1 MKVKEAEQS
10 GIMKWISHDINWIYI
25 FHAVLQYSEKP
36 VEVHFVTGNHVT
48 ILDSKDTA
56 NIINRKVTNI
66 DAVNS
71 RHNQTEECLL

>member
-1 MKVKEAEQS
+1 M
-10 GIMKWISHDINWIYI
+10 
-25 FHAVLQYSEKP
+25 LQYCENA

-56 NIINRKVTNI
+56 SVINREVTNI

-71 RHNQTEECLL
+71 RHNHTEECIL

>member
-1 MKVKEAEQS
+1 VFQCC
-10 GIMKWISHDINWIYI
+10 
-25 FHAVLQYSEKP
+25 EKA

-56 NIINRKVTNI
+56 NVINREVTNI

-71 RHNQTEECLL
+71 RQKPTEKCLL